1 MNGFKTLIFEKRNH
15 VASVSLNRPEVLNVH
30 NIQMRDDMIEV
41 LQAIRND
48 DEIRVVIVKAEGDRA
63 FCAGAD
69 LTEFLTAP
77 PPTAARQ
84 VRFDTD
90 LWRLFINIPQV
101 LIAAL
106 HGYVLGSG
114 IEIALCCD
122 LRLASEDSQFGLPEM
137 GLGLIPA
144 AGGTQTVPR
153 SIGIGKAL
161 DMILT
166 NRWLSAQE
174 ALKAGLINRL
184 VPKDRLHILAEQM
197 AEKIAQS
204 SPQLIRKVKK
214 AIRAGS
220 DLPLPM
226 GLELEKRLFL
236 GLISDII

>member
-1 MNGFKTLIFEKRNH
+1 MNGFKTLIFEKRDH
-15 VASVSLNRPEVLNVH
+15 IASVSLNRPEVLNVH
-30 NIQMRDDMIEV
+30 NVQMRDDMIEV

-48 DEIRVVIVKAEGDRA
+48 DEIRVVIVKAEGDKA

-84 VRFDTD
+84 VRFDPD
-90 LWRLFINIPQV
+90 LWRLFVNVPQV
-101 LIAAL
+101 LIAAV

-122 LRLASEDSQFGLPEM
+122 LRIASEDSQFGLPEM

-184 VPKDRLHILAEQM
+184 VPNDRLHILTEQM
-197 AEKIAQS
+197 AEKIAHS

-214 AIRAGS
+214 AVRAGL
-220 DLPLPM
+220 DLSLPM

-236 GLISDII
+236 GLVSDTV